1 MAAGIVSFDLATP
14 LSPLSK
20 RERLLVAAS
29 TIVVTLSRI
38 FFRARSPWDWDE
50 ILFALALDDF
60 DVPNHH
66 PHPPGF
72 PLFVGVAKVFV
83 TAGLSHFHAL
93 QLVNL
98 IAGALLIPAMFLFCR
113 ELRMKFAVAMSA
125 ALLFAVLPNVWFFG
139 ETAFS
144 DVPSV
149 VLVLLACGLLLRGC
163 RSGHAYLGGAVL
175 LAVAAG
181 FRPQNLI
188 IGLLPALIAT
198 WYQFRARAFG
208 LVALAIVAPAAI
220 VVASYVAAAQASG
233 GWTIYREAVI
243 AHQEYIRTVDSFR
256 SPTRPPLQ
264 NLVDDFFVRPF
275 RAPLINTGVAILA
288 IISASGALLR
298 RRWPVLIAIGTFGPF
313 AIAAWLVLDHMSA
326 SRFSI
331 GYAPLFALLPADG
344 IATIASWLR
353 TERSRIVAQ
362 TVLTLG
368 GIATMTAW
376 TLPAVNRARVELSPP
391 FAAVSWI
398 RANLPAGSLI
408 YADSGMG
415 PYAEL
420 FLRDYRVRSLAG
432 GIPDAR
438 LESEPAWGLGER
450 ISHAGN
456 AQNFAWPRTRLWNV
470 ARHRYFESSVAPIAA
485 QVSFLDGWYG
495 EESDGRSSW
504 RWMGARSETLLPA
517 FSVKGRLTIRLFVP
531 IHAIGN
537 APRISIS
544 WNGRAVD
551 HFDVRGPYVEKT
563 YDMPHQTGVNR
574 LVIETTSVA
583 NQVRQGSGTDGRDL
597 GMRIDRLDWVAIRD

>member
-1 MAAGIVSFDLATP
+1 MSFDLATP
-14 LSPLSK
+14 LAPLSN

-29 TIVVTLSRI
+29 TIAVTLSRI
-38 FFRARSPWDWDE
+38 IFRARSPWDWDE
-50 ILFALALDDF
+50 VLFALALDDF

-72 PLFVGVAKVFV
+72 PLFVGVAKIFV

-93 QLVNL
+93 QLENL

-113 ELRMKFAVAMSA
+113 ELRMKFGVALSA
-125 ALLFAVLPNVWFFG
+125 ALLFAFLPNVWFFG

-149 VLVLLACGLLLRGC
+149 VLALLACGFLLRGC
-163 RSGHAYLGGAVL
+163 RNGHAYLGGAVL
-175 LAVAAG
+175 LAVSAG
-181 FRPQNLI
+181 FRPQNLL
-188 IGLLPALIAT
+188 IGLLPAVIAT
-198 WYQFRARAFG
+198 WHQLRARAFG
-208 LVALAIVAPAAI
+208 RVALAIVAPAAI
-220 VVASYVAAAQASG
+220 VVASYAAAAQASG
-233 GWTIYREAVI
+233 GWKIYREAVI
-243 AHQEYIRTVDSFR
+243 AHQKYIRTVDSFR

-288 IISASGALLR
+288 IISAGGALLR

-344 IATIASWLR
+344 IAMIASRLR
-353 TERSRIVAQ
+353 TERSPGVVQ
-362 TVLTLG
+362 TLLTLG

-420 FLRDYRVRSLAG
+420 FLRDYHVRSLG
-432 GIPDAR
+432 GAIPFAR
-438 LESEPAWGLGER
+438 LESGPAWGLGETTSR
-450 ISHAGN
+450 VPH

-517 FSVKGRLTIRLFVP
+517 LSVKGRLTIRLFVP
-531 IHAIGN
+531 IHAIGLV
-537 APRISIS
+537 PRISVL
-544 WNGRAVD
+544 WNGRIVD
-551 HFDVRGPYVEKT
+551 QFAATEPYVERT
-563 YDMPHQTGVNR
+563 YDMPPRPDVNH
-574 LVIETTSVA
+574 LMIETSGVA
-583 NQVRQGSGTDGRDL
+583 NQARQGTGADDRDL
-597 GMRIDRLDWVAIRD
+597 GMRIDRLEWVAITD

>member
-1 MAAGIVSFDLATP
+1 MSFDLATP

-72 PLFVGVAKVFV
+72 PLFVGAAKIFV

-113 ELRMKFAVAMSA
+113 ELRMKFAVAVSA

-149 VLVLLACGLLLRGC
+149 VLALLACGLLLRGC

-181 FRPQNLI
+181 FRPQNLV
-188 IGLLPALIAT
+188 IGLLPAVIAT
-198 WYQFRARAFG
+198 WHQLRARAFSR
-208 LVALAIVAPAAI
+208 VALAILAPAAI
-220 VVASYVAAAQASG
+220 VVASYWAAAHASG
-233 GWTIYREAVI
+233 GWKIYREAVI

-288 IISASGALLR
+288 LISAAGALLR

-344 IATIASWLR
+344 IAMIASRLR
-353 TERSRIVAQ
+353 TERSRVIAQ

-376 TLPAVNRARVELSPP
+376 TLPAVNRARAELSPP

-398 RANLPAGSLI
+398 RANLPTGSLI

-415 PYAEL
+415 PYSEL
-420 FLRDYRVRSLAG
+420 FLRDYRVRWLGG
-432 GIPDAR
+432 GIPFAR
-438 LESEPAWGLGER
+438 LESEPAWGLGETT
-450 ISHAGN
+450 SQVPHAR
-456 AQNFAWPRTRLWNV
+456 NFAWPRTRLWNV
-470 ARHRYFESSVAPIAA
+470 ARQRYFESSVAPIVA

-504 RWMGARSETLLPA
+504 RWMGTRSETLFPA
-517 FSVKGRLTIRLFVP
+517 LSVKGRLTIRLFIP
-531 IHAIGN
+531 IHAIGG
-537 APRISIS
+537 APQVTVS
-544 WNGRAVD
+544 WNGRIVDRFAVTE
-551 HFDVRGPYVEKT
+551 PYTEKT
-563 YDMPHQTGVNR
+563 YDRPAGTETNR
-574 LVIETTSVA
+574 LVLETDRVA
-583 NQVRQGSGTDGRDL
+583 NQARQGIGPDDRDL
-597 GMRIDRLDWVAIRD
+597 GMRIDRLEWVAVRD